1 MPSKRF
7 ANTAPSK
14 GFGLPSKEFA
24 AAVRGEEAA
33 TTLCLDAMILDAH
46 SHDIHRRNAIAC
58 VSPEA
63 FAPEEG
69 QYYCVGIHPWD
80 SENVSAS
87 ALRLLHEVA
96 AHPQVVAVGEAGID
110 KLKGASIEK
119 QMEIFAMQAEIAS
132 RLHKPLIVHAVKSLD
147 EILAAKKREHPPV
160 PWIWHGF
167 RGNRHTAE
175 TLVKHGFLL
184 SFGERFNA
192 EAVVA
197 TPDNALLV
205 ETDMSQLPIEKII
218 EKIASAKGISPHALT
233 QIIASN
239 LHAVMPPDIKNR

>member
-14 GFGLPSKEFA
+14 DFGLPSKEFA

-58 VSPEA
+58 VSPEE

-87 ALRLLHEVA
+87 ALRLLHEAA

-147 EILAAKKREHPPV
+147 EILAAKKRENPPV

-233 QIIASN
+233 QIVASN
-239 LHAVMPPDIKNR
+239 LHSVMPPDIKNR

>member
-1 MPSKRF
+1 M
-7 ANTAPSK
+7 
-14 GFGLPSKEFA
+14 PSKEFA

-33 TTLCLDAMILDAH
+33 TTLCLDTMILDAH
-46 SHDIHRRNAIAC
+46 SHDTHRRNAIAC

-87 ALRLLHEVA
+87 ALRLLHEA
-96 AHPQVVAVGEAGID
+96 GAHPQVVAVGEAGID

-119 QMEIFAMQAEIAS
+119 QMEIFAMQAKIAS

-147 EILAAKKREHPPV
+147 EILAAKKRENPPV

-233 QIIASN
+233 QIAASN

>member
-1 MPSKRF
+1 MPSKHF

-33 TTLCLDAMILDAH
+33 TTLCLDTMILDAH
-46 SHDIHRRNAIAC
+46 SHDIHHRNAIAC

-87 ALRLLHEVA
+87 ALRLLHEAA

-119 QMEIFAMQAEIAS
+119 QMEIFAMQAKIAS

-147 EILAAKKREHPPV
+147 EILAAKKRENPPV

-233 QIIASN
+233 QIVASN

>member
-33 TTLCLDAMILDAH
+33 TTLCLDTMILDAH

-87 ALRLLHEVA
+87 ALRLLHEAA

-147 EILAAKKREHPPV
+147 EILAAKKRENPPV

-175 TLVKHGFLL
+175 YGASVALRQLWSEFI
-184 SFGERFNA
+184 A
-192 EAVVA
+192 E
-197 TPDNALLV
+197 
-205 ETDMSQLPIEKII
+205 
-218 EKIASAKGISPHALT
+218 
-233 QIIASN
+233 
-239 LHAVMPPDIKNR
+239 